1 MMGRVAARTR
11 GSTTRH
17 NLVRG
22 GIYAFIGV
30 VHLALFLALVFIYSG
45 GGGGFI
51 PPIYWPVMSVCY
63 LGLASLYLIPGVA
76 SYRCERSPRNA
87 ASRP

>member
-1 MMGRVAARTR
+1 MGRVAARTR

-30 VHLALFLALVFIYSG
+30 VDLAFFFIYG
-45 GGGGFI
+45 GVGRGFI
-51 PPIYWPVMSVCY
+51 SPILFPIISVCF
-63 LGLASLYLIPGVA
+63 LGLGSSYLIPAVV
-76 SYRCERSPRNA
+76 SYRRERGGRNA
-87 ASRP
+87 AS